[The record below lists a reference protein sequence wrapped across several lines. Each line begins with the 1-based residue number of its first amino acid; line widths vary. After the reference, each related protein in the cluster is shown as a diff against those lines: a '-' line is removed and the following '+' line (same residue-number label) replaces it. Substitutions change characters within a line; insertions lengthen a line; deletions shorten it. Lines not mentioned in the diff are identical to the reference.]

1 MKENKNRESAEENL
15 KKVERAKKWA
25 LDERVTKKLDHI
37 INRIGDEPVQEK
49 TEEKGD
55 VKITSNL
62 VL

>member
-37 INRIGDEPVQEK
+37 INRIADEPV
-49 TEEKGD
+49 
-55 VKITSNL
+55 
-62 VL
+62 